1 MQRHHRESFEWFA
14 VGFGKLRSGGATM
27 CRYLKLLNYFNRDV
41 RPRKRTTEDELV
53 SEMDRPAGRS
63 ESPHNHVDPHAR
75 PLSGESVERSVI
87 PQVETDELERG
98 PRAAIIGFTA
108 TFSRHDQQALDTVFD
123 EIVYHQDVWD
133 MLQAGWLAPAR
144 FTTVKA
150 HMDLADVGVN
160 EGTGDFVKKKLSN
173 KVNQPEVNDLVVRT
187 WLDRAGT
194 SGRAH
199 GSKS

>member
-1 MQRHHRESFEWFA
+1 MNE
-14 VGFGKLRSGGATM
+14 V
-27 CRYLKLLNYFNRDV
+27 N
-41 RPRKRTTEDELV
+41 RTTRTRD
-53 SEMDRPAGRS
+53 SPALHANESTARS
-63 ESPHNHVDPHAR
+63 MV
-75 PLSGESVERSVI
+75 
-87 PQVETDELERG
+87 PQANTDELEQG

-160 EGTGDFVKKKLSN
+160 EGTGDFVKKRLSG
-173 KVNQPEVNDLVVRT
+173 KVNQPEVNELVVRT
-187 WLDRAGT
+187 WLDRAGKSSKRMFGIKDLGT
-194 SGRAH
+194 RTKKGRLAH
-199 GSKS
+199 SSVPHLSLRYAFDHSWTQIHIGILRRSNPRRSSY

>member
-1 MQRHHRESFEWFA
+1 
-14 VGFGKLRSGGATM
+14 VGN
-27 CRYLKLLNYFNRDV
+27 RYLKLLHYFNRDV
-41 RPRKRTTEDELV
+41 KPRKRTTEDELV
-53 SEMDRPAGRS
+53 GEMDRPIGAFGS
-63 ESPHNHVDPHAR
+63 SDTSVDSHVRLQSD
-75 PLSGESVERSVI
+75 ESVERSVDT
-87 PQVETDELERG
+87 QAKTDELERG

-150 HMDLADVGVN
+150 HMDLADVAVN
-160 EGTGDFVKKKLSN
+160 EGTGDFVKKKLSG
-173 KVNQPEVNDLVVRT
+173 KVNQPEVNELVVRT

-194 SGRAH
+194 SGRVL
-199 GSKS
+199 GSRP